1 MTKVFQD
8 DIHGPIELS
17 LLAIKIIDTPE
28 FQRLRNIKQLGSAYY
43 VFPSASHN
51 RFEHSIGT
59 AHLARSLINEIARN
73 QPELNIT
80 SEQKLNIELA
90 GLCHDLG
97 HGPFS
102 HIYDDVYLKRRISET
117 HHFRHHEHRSCE
129 ILARIN
135 RLYDIG
141 LSDENLSQIQR
152 MIHPIVNE
160 DKKNF
165 LYQIVSNGKNGIDV
179 DKFDYIA
186 RDTKALGIHYGFDH
200 KRIFPYVKVIDKE
213 ICYCNKVIF
222 NIFEL
227 FDTRYRLHKQVYN
240 HPTVKRVDMMMELFF
255 EQLDIFLPS
264 FKNPFKDDNLTN
276 FLKLT
281 DSILDYPFLIESEEE
296 PVLKA
301 RQIITNLRT
310 RNLTPILDAILLK
323 TGDKAEEVFEEWLT
337 EKGPDINPND
347 FQYCLRKLSFSAGTK
362 NPLNYVKFYKKDS
375 DKLLSRPEIKQ
386 VVGNILPRTFE
397 ENYLLI
403 FQKTIPIIPIPPI
416 QSED

>member
-1 MTKVFQD
+1 MSKIFQD

-17 LLAIKIIDTPE
+17 LTSVKIIDTPE
-28 FQRLRNIKQLGSAYY
+28 FQRLRNIKQLGSCYF

-59 AHLARSLINEIARN
+59 AHLARSLINEISKN

-80 SEQKLNIELA
+80 DEQKLNIELA

-102 HIYDDVYLKRRISET
+102 HIYDDVYLKTRIPDS
-117 HHFRHHEHRSCE
+117 HPFRHHEHRSCA
-129 ILARIN
+129 ILEKIN
-135 RLYDIG
+135 IEYEIG
-141 LSDENLSQIQR
+141 LSKENLSQIQR
-152 MIHPIVNE
+152 MIHPMRDE

-165 LYQIVSNGKNGIDV
+165 LFQIVSNGKNGIDV

-200 KRIFPYVKVIDKE
+200 KRIFPYVKVIDRE
-213 ICYCNKVIF
+213 LCFCDKVIF
-222 NIFEL
+222 NVFEL

-240 HPTVKRVDMMMELFF
+240 HPTAKRVDMMMELLF
-255 EQLDIFLPS
+255 EQLDYFLR
-264 FKNPFKDDNLTN
+264 PFSVPFENDNLIN

-281 DSILDYPFLIESEEE
+281 DSILDYPFLTMEENE
-296 PVLKA
+296 HILKA
-301 RQIITNLRT
+301 REIVTNLRK
-310 RNLTPILDAILLK
+310 RNLTPILDAILMK
-323 TGDKAEEVFEEWLT
+323 TGDKVEEVMEEWMLDNGET
-337 EKGPDINPND
+337 NLQD

-362 NPLNYVKFYKKDS
+362 NPLNFVKFYKKDTNE
-375 DKLLSRPEIKQ
+375 LLTRREINL

-403 FQKTIPIIPIPPI
+403 FRKPSLVSNELTI
-416 QSED
+416 